1 MFTYPGSMCGRER
14 KAGISRQRLQFS
26 FLDVHCSFVRNQAC
40 HTGWSWR
47 RSGQMTYTAWNSK
60 DRVDW
65 AEKEEKKLE
74 AQESIRY
81 YAYHSRIPTGGISLG
96 GRNGLS

>member
-1 MFTYPGSMCGRER
+1 
-14 KAGISRQRLQFS
+14 
-26 FLDVHCSFVRNQAC
+26 
-40 HTGWSWR
+40 
-47 RSGQMTYTAWNSK
+47 MTYTAWNSK